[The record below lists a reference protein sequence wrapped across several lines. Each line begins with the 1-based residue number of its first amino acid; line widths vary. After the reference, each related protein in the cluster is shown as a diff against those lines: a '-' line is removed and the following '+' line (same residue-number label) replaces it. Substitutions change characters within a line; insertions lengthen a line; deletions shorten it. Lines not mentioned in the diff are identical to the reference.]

1 MREFLASGAA
11 LGVSAGLLLTAPAN
25 AEVVDIHNAGAVRID
40 GTSTLSSLGSVM
52 DSAGDFD
59 GDGYDD
65 LILGTHNL
73 TPAGAAH
80 IVFGG
85 PNLQSGTLGSGRTI
99 HITGNGGQFGVSVT
113 GVGDVDKDG
122 LDDVLIGANTDS
134 SNGPWSGSAYLVLG
148 DGTPSDIDV
157 AQPPAGWFKFT
168 GVGGDSVGDAV
179 DGVGDVNQDGYP
191 DMVIGAAGGSGLRGV
206 TYVVFG
212 GKALTDLSLSSM
224 TAEQGATLT
233 GEDAMDFASKCVGIG
248 DVNHDG
254 VPDIGVGASNAQ
266 RNGVP
271 SGSAYVVYGKPG
283 FSSLSLGALTTAQG
297 FQIDGPESSLTG
309 ASLAG
314 LGDMNADGIGDFA
327 VGSPGGG
334 VSGQF
339 VTIMFGRATSGN
351 VDLGSLGDRGLTF
364 NGTNTTSAVGRAL
377 AGVGDIDADGHRDA
391 LIGAPGISL
400 TQDLAAIVRG
410 GPSLHGGPLA
420 TWTDGFFAPSGYGFG
435 QAVAGLGDMNA
446 DGGVD
451 FAVGAPQ
458 ALSQAGSVFI
468 MYGKVPPK
476 PPVEPTPPP
485 VDPTPQPAA
494 TLVVKGRPAKRT
506 IPRTGWVVLV
516 RKVVVGAGQQAKI
529 TVKAPKRVKVVKT
542 ATKVT
547 VRTKRAPK
555 GKVRVR
561 IVATGS
567 AVTPTVWTRT
577 WKMR

>member
-1 MREFLASGAA
+1 
-11 LGVSAGLLLTAPAN
+11 VIAGLFLTAPAN

-40 GTSTLSSLGSVM
+40 GASPLSFLGQAM

-65 LILGTHNL
+65 LVLGTHNV
-73 TPAGAAH
+73 PATGAAH
-80 IVFGG
+80 IVFAG

-99 HITGNGGQFGVSVT
+99 HITGNGGQFGGAVT
-113 GVGDVDKDG
+113 GVGDVNKDG

-134 SNGPWSGSAYLVLG
+134 SNGQWAGSAYLVLG
-148 DGTPSDIDV
+148 DRTPTDIDV

-168 GVGGDSVGDAV
+168 GVADDSAGDAV
-179 DGVGDVNQDGYP
+179 DGVGDVNLDGYP
-191 DMVIGAAGGSGLRGV
+191 DMVIGAAGGSGTRGV

-212 GKALTDLSLSSM
+212 GKALTDLNLSTM

-233 GEDAMDFASKCVGIG
+233 GEDPLDFASECVGVG
-248 DVNHDG
+248 DVNDDG
-254 VPDIGVGASNAQ
+254 VPDIGVGASNAPGGAQ
-266 RNGVP
+266 

-283 FSSLSLGALTTAQG
+283 FGSLSLGALSTAQG
-297 FQIDGPESSLTG
+297 FRIDGPGYSFTG

-327 VGSPGGG
+327 VGSPG
-334 VSGQF
+334 SGASGYF
-339 VTIMFGRATSGN
+339 VTVMFGRATSGN
-351 VDLGSLGDRGLTF
+351 IDLASLGDRGLMF
-364 NGTNTTSAVGRAL
+364 NGTDSSYGVGRAL
-377 AGVGDIDADGHRDA
+377 AGVGDIDADGHPDA
-391 LIGAPGISL
+391 LIGAAGISL
-400 TQDLAAIVRG
+400 TQDMAAIVRG

-420 TWTDGFFAPSGYGFG
+420 TWTDGLFAPRSYGFG
-435 QAVAGLGDMNA
+435 QAVTGLGDVNG

-451 FAVGAPQ
+451 FAMGAPQ

-485 VDPTPQPAA
+485 VEPTPQPAA
-494 TLVVKGRPAKRT
+494 TLVVKARPSKRN
-506 IPRTGWVVLV
+506 IPRTGRVVLV

-529 TVKAPKRVKVVKT
+529 TVKAPKRVKAVKT

-547 VRTKRAPK
+547 VRTKRAPR